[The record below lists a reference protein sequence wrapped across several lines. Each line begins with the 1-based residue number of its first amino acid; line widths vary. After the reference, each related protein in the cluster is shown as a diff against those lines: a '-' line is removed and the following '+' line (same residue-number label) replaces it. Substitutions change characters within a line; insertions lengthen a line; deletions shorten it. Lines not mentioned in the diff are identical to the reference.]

1 MIRNPK
7 GSSPRTRF
15 SREILDALPAEATTP
30 KLALALGVNRSMVIR
45 FKRLGMPFRSVT
57 MGKSIADVF
66 VKQDVIDWLL
76 KSNRAYPDE
85 WTREL
90 FDV

>member
-1 MIRNPK
+1 
-7 GSSPRTRF
+7 
-15 SREILDALPAEATTP
+15 
-30 KLALALGVNRSMVIR
+30 MVIR

-76 KSNRAYPDE
+76 QSNRAYPDE
-85 WTREL
+85 WTKEL